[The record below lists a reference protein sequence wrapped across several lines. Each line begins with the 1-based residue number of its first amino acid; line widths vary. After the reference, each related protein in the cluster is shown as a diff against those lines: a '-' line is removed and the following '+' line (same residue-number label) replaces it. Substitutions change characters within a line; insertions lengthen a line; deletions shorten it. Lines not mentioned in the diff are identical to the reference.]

1 MDTYIVLVSPYKV
14 LIVLAITIILY
25 WEIIRIILP

>member
-1 MDTYIVLVSPYKV
+1 MDPYIVLVFPYKV
-14 LIVLAITIILY
+14 LMLAITIMLY